1 MYEIQ
6 TNAKGSRQ
14 MFVTD
19 ENLKT
24 IEKYGLFQQL
34 VDSSGIIDEMVL
46 EKLRLNVRALIE
58 AEPDKADLVDLCQ
71 GVLFHDNMTAL
82 GSDQLVKLYVNWQ
95 EKHQE
100 IAHANV
106 LEAKRKSR
114 R

>member
-24 IEKYGLFQQL
+24 IERYGLFQQL

-46 EKLRLNVRALIE
+46 EKLRRTSNRPSLRV
-58 AEPDKADLVDLCQ
+58 LCIRIRI
-71 GVLFHDNMTAL
+71 H
-82 GSDQLVKLYVNWQ
+82 
-95 EKHQE
+95 
-100 IAHANV
+100 
-106 LEAKRKSR
+106 R
-114 R
+114 

>member
-46 EKLRLNVRALIE
+46 EKLRLNVRA
-58 AEPDKADLVDLCQ
+58 
-71 GVLFHDNMTAL
+71 
-82 GSDQLVKLYVNWQ
+82 
-95 EKHQE
+95 
-100 IAHANV
+100 
-106 LEAKRKSR
+106 
-114 R
+114 

>member
-58 AEPDKADLVDLCQ
+58 AEPDKADLVD
-71 GVLFHDNMTAL
+71 DNMKAFGL
-82 GSDQLVKLYVNWQ
+82 NQLVKLYVNWL
-95 EKHQE
+95 ETHQE
-100 IAHANV
+100 IEQANV
-106 LEAKRKSR
+106 LAE
-114 R
+114 

>member
-46 EKLRLNVRALIE
+46 EKLRLNVRALI
-58 AEPDKADLVDLCQ
+58 DLCQ
-71 GVLFHDNMTAL
+71 DVLFHDNMKAFGL
-82 GSDQLVKLYVNWQ
+82 NQLVKLYVNWQ
-95 EKHQE
+95 ETHLE
-100 IAHANV
+100 IEQANV
-106 LEAKRKSR
+106 LAE
-114 R
+114 

>member
-24 IEKYGLFQQL
+24 IERYGLFQQL

-58 AEPDKADLVDLCQ
+58 AEPDKADLVDL
-71 GVLFHDNMTAL
+71 HDNMKAFGL
-82 GSDQLVKLYVNWQ
+82 NQLVKLYVNWL
-95 EKHQE
+95 KTHQE
-100 IAHANV
+100 IEQANI
-106 LEAKRKSR
+106 LEE
-114 R
+114 